1 MAITAVSASTV
12 ARFLCRRCDVTGA
25 VIVVASH
32 SVLRQIAKP
41 IGHVVTREIP
51 GNDIDEFPIRIHQV
65 VEAAV
70 IDEVIAPALRMRGDV
85 NAIFLDDGDD
95 LVRGAGQRDDARI
108 ERFEVFGKR
117 LPVIALG
124 STVMKIGCTTAVSAP
139 SRSSATPILLSAVG
153 HASGQEVYPK

>member
-51 GNDIDEFPIRIHQV
+51 GNDIDEFPVRIDQV

-70 IDEVIAPALRMRGDV
+70 IDSIIAPALRMRGETRYSLTTP
-85 NAIFLDDGDD
+85 AIWSA
-95 LVRGAGQRDDARI
+95 V
-108 ERFEVFGKR
+108 
-117 LPVIALG
+117 P
-124 STVMKIGCTTAVSAP
+124 VSATMRG
-139 SRSSATPILLSAVG
+139 SKDLR
-153 HASGQEVYPK
+153 